1 VQLTLSILGV
11 HTDSSSLDG
20 QAHRATITPFPLNAT
35 HLVLDDAVRPLPLDS
50 LIRRPQDP
58 LENIYV
64 QQLASAGRVVNLGWT
79 KRAFS
84 LGKTETE
91 GFEARLRWKERDLKE
106 LEEEEEVLVMRR
118 VVQQENRMEV
128 EEEEEDVPMEKEAVP
143 HASTSSSVRPPKKA
157 RPLKARPPPPPPEK
171 KPSPPKRKK
180 PSWFYEEV
188 VDDPPPTFHSAPPAQ
203 SPSPPSTSVTSLSP
217 PPPFPP
223 PRSRSPS
230 RPDAE
235 AVRVKK
241 EPTSASLPRKERSN
255 GKKAWTQ
262 VERAF
267 LVESVATT
275 TSPRDAF
282 LMFRRR
288 VSLFYIPPRTFNVVD

>member
-203 SPSPPSTSVTSLSP
+203 SPSPPSTSVTSSSSPVAFPFSSRCRSRACQEGAYLCLSP
-217 PPPFPP
+217 SQ
-223 PRSRSPS
+223 R
-230 RPDAE
+230 A
-235 AVRVKK
+235 
-241 EPTSASLPRKERSN
+241 
-255 GKKAWTQ
+255 
-262 VERAF
+262 VERQEGLDAGGA
-267 LVESVATT
+267 SV
-275 TSPRDAF
+275 PRRECSYDD
-282 LMFRRR
+282 
-288 VSLFYIPPRTFNVVD
+288 VSSRCIPHVPEKGEPLLYSSEDLQRC